1 MLKLTVLIITSIVA
15 TLICSCSFS
24 GSGAPGSGSVE
35 LKAVFHKKS
44 VGKSAALDVNISSIG
59 IVSLTLDAIPVHSDS
74 FHPPQINLLD
84 AFKLTGTTSCT
95 LSGMTDDETYLFRI
109 IAYDQNGTAIYGG
122 QNYATLRPKA
132 TNTIAIN
139 CLPLS
144 GITSLS
150 AVFGSW
156 SGVRGTTPFNYNVS
170 TSGVATGCDGSGGK
184 LTGWFLPSIN
194 GDFDSFFIVNASS
207 YATGAL
213 NPASGIGSA
222 TEYNKTDT
230 SSCSFNKNSNAG
242 NNPVAALQTT
252 LGQYHFLDIALDGS
266 TIYALA
272 SRAASGTTEATT
284 GSILT
289 YIFGNFLY
297 QPVSNGTILTDTA
310 GSPFILSDLYLL
322 KIVPPSAL
330 TTFKFATSFAV
341 DPLTGSGT
349 LSVGS
354 NDISIL
360 TSYKTRDVSDL
371 MDGTIWQIDKN
382 YLTLTSTS
390 LLFSDHTWGWYP
402 RVTVNGFE
410 HLDVLNNIRM
420 LGTTASGSGIGM
432 AGEYDTYRTNHSGG
446 LISGNSI
453 SNTDAAVVQNI
464 MTNLSMT
471 Q

>member
-15 TLICSCSFS
+15 TLICSCSGS
-24 GSGAPGSGSVE
+24 GSGASSSGSVE
-35 LKAVFHKKS
+35 LKAVFHKKT

-59 IVSLTLDAIPVHSDS
+59 IVRLTLDAIPVHSDS

-84 AFKLTGTTSCT
+84 AFKLAGTTSYT
-95 LSGMTDDETYLFRI
+95 LSGMTDDEVYLFRI

-122 QNYATLRPKA
+122 QNYATLRPKI

-144 GITSLS
+144 GTTSLS

-156 SGVRGTTPFNYNVS
+156 SGARGTTPFNYNVS
-170 TSGVATGCDGSGGK
+170 ASGVATGSDVSGGK
-184 LTGWFLPSIN
+184 LSGWFLPSIN
-194 GDFDSFFIVNASS
+194 GGFDSFFIVNASS

-213 NPASGIGSA
+213 NPASGNGSA
-222 TEYNKTDT
+222 TEYSKTET
-230 SSCSFNKNSNAG
+230 SWTFNKNSNAG
-242 NNPVAALQTT
+242 SNPVAALQTT
-252 LGQYHFLDIALDGS
+252 LGQYHFLDIAKDGT

-272 SRAASGTTEATT
+272 SRAASDTAASTT

-289 YIFGNFLY
+289 YIFGSYLY
-297 QPVSNGTILTDTA
+297 QPVSNGTILADTA

-330 TTFKFATSFAV
+330 TTFKFATSVAV

-349 LSVGS
+349 LSIGTA
-354 NDISIL
+354 DITVF
-360 TSYKTRDVSDL
+360 TSYKTKDVTDL
-371 MDGTIWQIDKN
+371 MNGTIWQIDKN

-402 RVTVNGFE
+402 RVTANGVE

-432 AGEYDTYRTNHSGG
+432 AGEFDTYRTNHSGG
-446 LISGNSI
+446 IISGNSI

-464 MTNLSMT
+464 MTNLSIT
-471 Q
+471 P